1 MTEQEIIQK
10 IDDTAAAKA
19 RDGGRSSFKYNEI
32 LANLVAEL
40 VKVRSGK

>member
-19 RDGGRSSFKYNEI
+19 RDGGRSSYKYNEI
-32 LANLVAEL
+32 LADLVAQL
-40 VKVRSGK
+40 VRARSGK